1 MDRMEWE
8 PVPALNEVE
17 NMKNQT
23 LHEALMRFPLA
34 ETGGR
39 YTFLDRLC
47 RENNWSTAEGQR
59 AIGEYKQ
66 FVYLARVSPTP
77 VTPPPAVDQVWH
89 LHLLYTRSYW
99 EELCQGVLGRPLH
112 HGPTAGGEEENEK
125 FGNWYEKTRILYREE
140 FDAAP
145 PADLWPVRFSPEKR
159 YRWTDLARNWIIPK
173 PSFGAVLPSVFPLLI
188 AKPGEGFGLFVV
200 LLGVLA
206 LIIGVSMD
214 DEEKRKRRRDGDGSS
229 GSGCGAFGGG
239 SDCGDSSGGDCG
251 GEDGGGGD
259 GGGGCGGGGCGGGC
273 GGGD

>member
-1 MDRMEWE
+1 MELKKE
-8 PVPALNEVE
+8 H
-17 NMKNQT
+17 MQNQT

-66 FVYLARVSPTP
+66 FVYLARVSPVP

-125 FGNWYEKTRILYREE
+125 FDNWYERTRALYREE
-140 FDAAP
+140 FGAAP
-145 PADLWPVRFSPEKR
+145 PADLWPARFSPEKR
-159 YRWTDLARNWIIPK
+159 YRWTDLARNWIVPK
-173 PSFGAVLPSVFPLLI
+173 PSFGGVLPSVFPLLLLS
-188 AKPGEGFGLFVV
+188 GSSGSLVVFLLVFGS
-200 LLGVLA
+200 LA
-206 LIIGVSMD
+206 LIA
-214 DEEKRKRRRDGDGSS
+214 KLALAGDGKKKRGGDSS
-229 GSGCGAFGGG
+229 GSGCATFGGG
-239 SDCGDSSGGDCG
+239 SDCGDSSGGGDC
-251 GEDGGGGD
+251 GGGD